1 MKKLKTVSDNPP
13 GLSGMI
19 PAIGGALSTMIPM
32 PQQPTEREQRDRMDD
47 ILRGVDRNLS
57 TLTERVAH
65 IQHGLDKLTAKLDKI
80 DGDLITKEDYNFMK
94 RWLTGTTIGLVV
106 TAIVACIALAG
117 VIVIIVYLGGLG

>member
-1 MKKLKTVSDNPP
+1 
-13 GLSGMI
+13 
-19 PAIGGALSTMIPM
+19 MIPM